1 MQIGARSKEAQG
13 RIKYLIT
20 TLLHPFMQSVQ
31 AENRQVLCV
40 LQGYG
45 SPDDYTAH

>member
-31 AENRQVLCV
+31 AENRQVLFYRV
-40 LQGYG
+40 MAP
-45 SPDDYTAH
+45 SDYTAH